1 MKRVV
6 VTGMGA
12 ITPIG
17 NSVDEF
23 WAAVKK
29 QTVGIG
35 EITKMDATDYKV
47 KLAAEVKGFDAREH
61 MDAKTARRMEAFCH
75 YAVAATEEA
84 LKDSDW
90 ICSRRILI
98 VWASASVPA
107 SAVCRPLKESFKN
120 CSRAAR
126 EKSAR

>member
-75 YAVAATEEA
+75 YAVGGYRRGAEGFRTGSAAGGS
-84 LKDSDW
+84 LS
-90 ICSRRILI
+90 CGRQHRFRHRQ
-98 VWASASVPA
+98 SADH
-107 SAVCRPLKESFKN
+107 
-120 CSRAAR
+120 
-126 EKSAR
+126 